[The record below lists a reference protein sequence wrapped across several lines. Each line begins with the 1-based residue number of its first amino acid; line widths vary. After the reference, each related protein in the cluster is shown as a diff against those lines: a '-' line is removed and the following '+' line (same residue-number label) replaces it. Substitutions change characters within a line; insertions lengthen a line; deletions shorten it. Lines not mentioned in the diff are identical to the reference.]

1 MFQEDPMAAIAE
13 RRFSISWVALAW
25 LIIGIIVAINED
37 YGRTLDNASQVAT
50 FLLAV
55 LLWPIPATGGAVL
68 IQF

>member
-1 MFQEDPMAAIAE
+1 MTAVTQ

-25 LIIGIIVAINED
+25 LIIGVIVAINED
-37 YGRTLDNASQVAT
+37 YGRALDNASQVAT

>member
-1 MFQEDPMAAIAE
+1 MAAIAE

-37 YGRTLDNASQVAT
+37 YGRSLDNASQVAT

-55 LLWPIPATGGAVL
+55 VLWPIPATGGAVL